1 MKKAIFG
8 SAILKR
14 SMKSA
19 IFLSALAA
27 FWTANSQAAPPSIED
42 LGLEDLVK
50 TDITSV
56 SRKSQS
62 LADVAAAAFVISSED
77 IRRSGA
83 QALPDVLR
91 MAPGIEVAQIDSGR
105 YAVSARGFNGR
116 FANKLLVLVDGRSI
130 YHPLF
135 SGVMW
140 ELDPVPLDDIE
151 RIEIIRGAGAV
162 MWGANAVNGVINIIT
177 RHSRSQAGGALN
189 VGAGT
194 QGAGNVYARLGR
206 ADPSG
211 SSWKLSAQGRHKEPS
226 KQYANRQDSD
236 DRLSN
241 AVVDFRFDRDLSA
254 GRDLSVWAN
263 ASLSTL
269 DDLWMINPQFRTV
282 TIPGLGPTAVFAGIT
297 PIRLRQTTESQSLV
311 GRYRWLSDSGVESS
325 VQLSANRSGIDIDH
339 VIKEERTTFDVD
351 YQSRYS
357 FAAHDLLWG
366 FSHRSSSDD
375 ITVPGTATDYLGI
388 DRTAYTQRNSGI
400 FLHDDWTLLPETLKL
415 GLGIRWDH
423 ASRNG
428 SYVSPN
434 ATLLW
439 TPSRSDSAWIKYAK
453 APRTAARAEQDVSIF
468 SGINVSTANIPF
480 PPTTISI
487 PTFIYAQPG
496 SRGSLHAEQTQGIEV
511 GYRKQFSPA
520 FSADLNAYRYRYT
533 DLRSG
538 SLTGVYG
545 CSPLF
550 PGYVA
555 GACPAYLQNLP
566 AYFATGAASNEVAG
580 WSTGAE
586 LSLDWLATPNWRLQL
601 SYSWSRLDMDSYA
614 NANIQAD
621 AQHLEKSAPRHYG
634 SLRSQWN
641 VDTSQ
646 QIDIWLRGSGGFE
659 RYDAPYVTTVR
670 VPGYATVDLRYAY
683 RVNKSL
689 ELALIGRNLVGAR
702 RAEYV
707 SDYIPTVATAMA
719 PSLLL
724 STRWSF

>member
-27 FWTANSQAAPPSIED
+27 FWTANSQAAPPPIEE
-42 LGLEDLVK
+42 LGLEELVK

-282 TIPGLGPTAVFAGIT
+282 TIPGFGPTAVFAGIT

-428 SYVSPN
+428 SYISPN

-439 TPSRSDSAWIKYAK
+439 TPSRSDSIWFKYAE
-453 APRTAARAEQDVSIF
+453 APRTMARAEQDISVF
-468 SGINVSTANIPF
+468 SSVNVTNSGGL
-480 PPTTISI
+480 SI
-487 PTFIYAQPG
+487 PTFIFALPG
-496 SRGSLHAEQTQGIEV
+496 SRAGLRAERTQGVEI

-520 FSADLNAYRYRYT
+520 LSGDISLYRYRYT
-533 DLRSG
+533 DLRGG
-538 SLTGVYG
+538 SLGSIYS
-545 CSPLF
+545 CSPAF

-555 GACPAYLQNLP
+555 GACPAALQGKA
-566 AYFATGAASNEVAG
+566 AYYATSQVANELAG
-580 WSTGAE
+580 WSNGAE
-586 LSLDWLATPNWRLQL
+586 LSIDWLATPDWRLQL
-601 SYSWSRLDMDSYA
+601 SYSWSQLDMNEYS
-614 NANIQAD
+614 NT
-621 AQHLEKSAPRHYG
+621 AQQNMARFQEKSTPRHYG

-641 VDTSQ
+641 IDTRQ
-646 QIDIWLRGSGGFE
+646 QLDLWLRTSGGFE
-659 RYDAPYVTTVR
+659 RYNAPYTTSIR
-670 VPGYATVDLRYAY
+670 VPGYVTIDLRYAY
-683 RVNKSL
+683 RFDRNFEV
-689 ELALIGRNLVGAR
+689 ALIGRNLIGAR
-702 RAEYV
+702 RFEYI
-707 SDYIPTVATAMA
+707 SDYISSVATELA
-719 PSLLL
+719 PSLMLT
-724 STRWSF
+724 TRWAF